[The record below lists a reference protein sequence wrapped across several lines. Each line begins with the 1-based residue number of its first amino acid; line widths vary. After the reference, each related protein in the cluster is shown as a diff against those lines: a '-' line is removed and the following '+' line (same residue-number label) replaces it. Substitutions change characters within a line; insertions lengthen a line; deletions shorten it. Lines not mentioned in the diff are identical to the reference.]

1 MYILNNKEKA
11 FLITVA
17 KRARADYLRKNRYT
31 LLEDDI
37 DMFDENI
44 FISDVDVENDVAIKL
59 DSNISAE
66 KIENIFND
74 LNVLKSTKNLSY
86 REKLVLFSYYSE
98 RKNR

>member
-17 KRARADYLRKNRYT
+17 KRASADYLRKNRYT

-59 DSNISAE
+59 DSSICAE